1 MVASTSDRADKTL
14 FFDGRAT
21 TLRSKTMQINAPS
34 IRKGMILEV
43 DGNLWRVMKTQH
55 VTPGKGVACMQ
66 VEMRNIE
73 TGNKT
78 NKRFNSTERVE
89 RVTLTQR
96 NMQYLYEDGGRFH
109 FMDLESYEQ
118 IELDA
123 DFLEDAIPYLL
134 PETEVIVE
142 LHDTRPLNVQLP
154 QTVVLE
160 VVECDATIKGQTATG
175 SYKPGKLETGATIM
189 VPPYLESGT
198 KIRVNTETGEYME
211 RA

>member
-1 MVASTSDRADKTL
+1 
-14 FFDGRAT
+14 
-21 TLRSKTMQINAPS
+21 MQINAPA

-43 DGNLWRVMKTQH
+43 DTALWRVMKIQH

-73 TGNKT
+73 TGTKT

-89 RVTLTQR
+89 QVTLTSR
-96 NMQYLYEDGGRFH
+96 NMQFLYADGDTYH
-109 FMDLESYEQ
+109 LMDMESYEQ
-118 IELDA
+118 MALGA
-123 DFLEDAIPYLL
+123 DFLEDDIPYLL

-142 LHDTRPLNVQLP
+142 FHDERPLNVRMP

-160 VVECDATIKGQTATG
+160 VVECDAAIKSQSATG
-175 SYKPGKLETGATIM
+175 SYKPGKLETGASIM

-198 KIRVNTETGEYME
+198 RVRVNTETGEFME

>member
-1 MVASTSDRADKTL
+1 
-14 FFDGRAT
+14 
-21 TLRSKTMQINAPS
+21 MQINAPS

-43 DGNLWRVMKTQH
+43 DGNLWRVMKAQH

-66 VEMRNIE
+66 VEMRNLE

-96 NMQYLYEDGGRFH
+96 NMQYLYEDGGNYH

-118 IELDA
+118 IELGA
-123 DFLEDAIPYLL
+123 EFLEDAIPYLL
-134 PETEVIVE
+134 PETEVVVE
-142 LHDTRPLNVQLP
+142 FHETRPLNVQMP

-160 VVECDATIKGQTATG
+160 VVECDAAIKGQTATG
-175 SYKPGKLETGATIM
+175 SYKPGKLETGAMIM

>member
-1 MVASTSDRADKTL
+1 
-14 FFDGRAT
+14 
-21 TLRSKTMQINAPS
+21 MQINAPS

-43 DGNLWRVMKTQH
+43 DGGLWRVMKTHH

-89 RVTLTQR
+89 RATLSQR
-96 NMQYLYEDGGRFH
+96 PMQFLYEDSGAYH
-109 FMDLESYEQ
+109 FMDMESYEQ
-118 IELDA
+118 MELGPDL
-123 DFLEDAIPYLL
+123 LEDAKPYLL
-134 PETEVIVE
+134 PETEVVIE
-142 LHDTRPLNVQLP
+142 MHDERPLNVQLP
-154 QTVVLE
+154 QTMELTVT
-160 VVECDATIKGQTATG
+160 ECDAAIKGQTATG
-175 SYKPGKLETGATIM
+175 SYKPAKLETGASIL
-189 VPPYLESGT
+189 VPPYLEAGT